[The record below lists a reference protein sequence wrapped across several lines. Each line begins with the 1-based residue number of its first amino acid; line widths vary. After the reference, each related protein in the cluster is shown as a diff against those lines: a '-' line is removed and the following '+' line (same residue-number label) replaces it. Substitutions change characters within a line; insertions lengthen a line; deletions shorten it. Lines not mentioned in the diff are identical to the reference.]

1 MPRRYRYYIPPV
13 EVIDEI
19 EKEKENE
26 KENEELR
33 RGHGYGSYWW
43 IILLFIPLILSGGFF
58 KY

>member
-13 EVIDEI
+13 EVIDET

-26 KENEELR
+26 EQR

-58 KY
+58 KC